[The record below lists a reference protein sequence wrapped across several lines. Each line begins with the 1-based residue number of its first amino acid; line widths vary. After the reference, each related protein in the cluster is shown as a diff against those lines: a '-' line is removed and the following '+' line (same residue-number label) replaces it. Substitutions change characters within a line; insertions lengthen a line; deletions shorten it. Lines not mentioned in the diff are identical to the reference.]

1 MIQIQMNNIL
11 RVFLI
16 LFLSMNCHAVE
27 TDQLFESGL
36 RAIEKDDFA
45 TAVTVLEQAV
55 KADSSKSEYHRWLG
69 RAYGLSAEQASWFKA
84 MKWAKKARISFEK
97 AVEVEPE
104 NIEALLDL
112 REFYRQA
119 PSFLGG
125 GKDKADLITE
135 KLKALGHNI
144 EKET

>member
-1 MIQIQMNNIL
+1 MKNINL
-11 RVFLI
+11 II
-16 LFLSMNCHAVE
+16 LFIFLSFSCQAAE
-27 TDQLFESGL
+27 TEQLFESGL
-36 RAIEKDDFA
+36 QAIEKDDYGL
-45 TAVTVLEQAV
+45 AVTILEKAV
-55 KADSSKSEYHRWLG
+55 KAEPGQSEYHRWLG
-69 RAYGLSAEQASWFKA
+69 RAYGLQAENASWFKA

-112 REFYRQA
+112 REFYKQA

-125 GKDKADLITE
+125 SKDKADQITE
-135 KLKALGHNI
+135 KLKTLGYDI